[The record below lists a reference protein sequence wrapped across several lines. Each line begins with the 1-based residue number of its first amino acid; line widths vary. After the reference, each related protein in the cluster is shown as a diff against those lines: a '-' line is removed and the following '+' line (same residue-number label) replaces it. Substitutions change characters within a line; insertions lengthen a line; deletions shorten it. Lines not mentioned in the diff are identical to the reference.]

1 MSLLR
6 LLTAGKTFVGL
17 KKLES
22 RYHLPVDRAFPKF
35 GPKKNPFRA
44 TVVPEKADPG
54 EAAEA
59 AGTIA
64 QEQAGMVQPAT
75 GAQEVNVEVPP
86 HTPEPAPQGAADADV
101 PRAEPRKDSRTAP
114 DQAKTLD
121 QPGRRPSGLRAF
133 LLWGRAKK
141 AKPFGGRAGRA
152 MVQAELSLDTVKV
165 VRNDLSES
173 DLEVV
178 RVSRA
183 ATPISPPPLAEA
195 APRLANSEPGWSAAA
210 SRLFGVGKP

>member
-6 LLTAGKTFVGL
+6 LLTAGKTLVGL

-22 RYHLPVDRAFPKF
+22 RYHLPVDRALPKF

-44 TVVPEKADPG
+44 TVVPEKADP
-54 EAAEA
+54 AEA
-59 AGTIA
+59 AGATA
-64 QEQAGMVQPAT
+64 QEKAGMVQPAT
-75 GAQEVNVEVPP
+75 GAQEVKVEAPP
-86 HTPEPAPQGAADADV
+86 HTQEPAPQGEENADV
-101 PRAEPRKDSRTAP
+101 PRAEPRNDNRTAE

-121 QPGRRPSGLRAF
+121 QPGRRPAGLRAF

-141 AKPFGGRAGRA
+141 AKPFGGRAGRP
-152 MVQAELSLDTVKV
+152 MVQGELSLDTVKV

-183 ATPISPPPLAEA
+183 ATPISPPPLAAA
-195 APRLANSEPGWSAAA
+195 APGPADSEPGWSAAA